1 MGEMSTLAAS
11 RPGPLAIPVER
22 EDGVALAYMT
32 FDEWLEWDYEGGLSA
47 WVDGQVRIYM
57 SVSLDHDI
65 ITGFIRT
72 LFDLFGEVTGLGRGH
87 SGPYAMRAAADGPGR
102 EPDVMFVL
110 AANRERR
117 LSRFISGPPDV
128 VVEVVSPDSVTR
140 DNREKLAEYEQAGV
154 PEYWVIDPRP
164 NRQFARFYVLEDGR
178 YFEAFP
184 DEDGVYHST
193 AMPGFW
199 LRLSW
204 LWEEEPR
211 ALAAWTEI
219 AATIPKPPTK

>member
-1 MGEMSTLAAS
+1 ML
-11 RPGPLAIPVER
+11 
-22 EDGVALAYMT
+22 
-32 FDEWLEWDYEGGLSA
+32 
-47 WVDGQVRIYM
+47 GQH
-57 SVSLDHDI
+57 LQCHP
-65 ITGFIRT
+65 TG
-72 LFDLFGEVTGLGRGH
+72 
-87 SGPYAMRAAADGPGR
+87 
-102 EPDVMFVL
+102 VL
-110 AANRERR
+110 AGAH
-117 LSRFISGPPDV
+117 D
-128 VVEVVSPDSVTR
+128 VEV
-140 DNREKLAEYEQAGV
+140 AGQ
-154 PEYWVIDPRP
+154 PAQYVI
-164 NRQFARFYVLEDGR
+164 EDGR